1 MVIYDI
7 KNSDMDYI
15 KITDFEN
22 ILSIYIDKKNNYFFN
37 LNSTVYI
44 NISDDQILTYVCDF
58 ELQWPLISYKIY
70 GTTRL
75 AWLLMKINNVNIKD
89 VFKTVPIGTKVKYI
103 NQERVS
109 DLISDINN
117 FDS

>member
-1 MVIYDI
+1 
-7 KNSDMDYI
+7 
-15 KITDFEN
+15 
-22 ILSIYIDKKNNYFFN
+22 
-37 LNSTVYI
+37 
-44 NISDDQILTYVCDF
+44 
-58 ELQWPLISYKIY
+58 
-70 GTTRL
+70 
-75 AWLLMKINNVNIKD
+75 MKINNVNIKD

>member
-22 ILSIYIDKKNNYFFN
+22 SLSIYIDKKNNYFFN

-44 NISDDQILTYVCDF
+44 NISDD
-58 ELQWPLISYKIY
+58 
-70 GTTRL
+70 
-75 AWLLMKINNVNIKD
+75 
-89 VFKTVPIGTKVKYI
+89 
-103 NQERVS
+103 
-109 DLISDINN
+109 
-117 FDS
+117 